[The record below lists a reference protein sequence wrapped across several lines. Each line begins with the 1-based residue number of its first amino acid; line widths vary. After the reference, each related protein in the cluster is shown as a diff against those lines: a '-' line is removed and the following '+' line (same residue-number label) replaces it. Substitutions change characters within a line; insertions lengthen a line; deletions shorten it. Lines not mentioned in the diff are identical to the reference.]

1 MYQVA
6 TRIWN
11 EIASTQQMAT
21 RKWERLCRM
30 APEELDRALAAEE
43 ERLAADGVPA
53 RAIRAYL
60 ALAPLL
66 DENRAV
72 TRYVEGTASPS
83 MRTFLP
89 ELTSPSELMT
99 IAQEEYQL
107 TPRDRAALARLIA
120 TRAR

>member
-1 MYQVA
+1 MHQVA

-21 RKWERLCRM
+21 RKWERLFRL
-30 APEELDRALAAEE
+30 APQELDRALQEE
-43 ERLAADGVPA
+43 EARLEADGVPA
-53 RAIRAYL
+53 AAIRAYL

-83 MRTFLP
+83 LRTSLP
-89 ELTSPSELMT
+89 ELTSPAELMT
-99 IAQEEYQL
+99 LALTEYRLPPKAQK
-107 TPRDRAALARLIA
+107 ALASLVA
-120 TRAR
+120 TRPR